1 MKKVFMYIHSL
12 HIGGGA
18 ENVMFSVAAALRS
31 SGFDIV
37 VCGMVDEYPSF
48 EEQLV
53 ALNIKVYRLSLTKKN
68 ILSLP
73 LNIFKIIK
81 RERPDALISWLW
93 PAVVTGGLIA
103 KLSGVKV
110 RIANLRGPALNKS
123 RLKVYLDRVFL
134 KFYTNII
141 AVSGGVKN
149 IFIAREKADP
159 AKIDVIPNGLEF
171 KSFNYDIASIRRELG
186 IAKQDFVIGS
196 VGRIYPEKNHKYFVT
211 VAKLLKQKNSDFK
224 IVLVGSGPA
233 EEALRQEIKVAGLEN
248 NFLLAGWQSEIYKY
262 LSVFDIFVLPSKYE
276 GHPSSVLQ
284 AWLLKKP
291 VLGAKVTGIKD
302 VITDG
307 YNGLLFSLSE
317 TQELSNTLLNLRNM
331 PEFCQKIAE
340 NGYNTLKEN
349 YDIKKMY
356 QNYQNYIEKLCK

>member
-1 MKKVFMYIHSL
+1 MYIHSL

-18 ENVMFSVAAALRS
+18 ENVMFNVSTALKS
-31 SGFDIV
+31 SGFDVV

-48 EEQLV
+48 EAQLA
-53 ALNIKVYRLSLTKKN
+53 ALNIKVYRLGLSKKN
-68 ILSLP
+68 MLSLP
-73 LNIFKIIK
+73 LNLFKIIK
-81 RERPDALISWLW
+81 AERPDAIISWLW
-93 PAVVTGGLIA
+93 PAVLSGGIIA
-103 KLSGVKV
+103 KLAGVKV

-134 KFYTNII
+134 RFYTNVI
-141 AVSGGVKN
+141 AVSGGVKD

-159 AKIDVIPNGLEF
+159 AKIEVIPNGLEF
-171 KSFNYDIASIRRELG
+171 KSFNYDAVSVRRELG
-186 IAKQDFVIGS
+186 IDKKDFVIGS
-196 VGRIYPEKNHKYFVT
+196 VGRVYPEKNHKYLVA

-233 EEALRQEIKVAGLEN
+233 EDELRQAIKDAGLVD
-248 NFLLAGWQSEIYKY
+248 NFVLVGWQSEVYKY
-262 LSVFDIFVLPSKYE
+262 LSVFDVFVLPSKYE
-276 GHPSSVLQ
+276 GHPSSILQ

-291 VLGAKVTGIKD
+291 VLGANVTGIRE
-302 VITDG
+302 VIKDG

-317 TQELSNTLLNLRNM
+317 PQGLSNILLNLKNM
-331 PEFCQKIAE
+331 LEFCQKIGE
-340 NGYNTLKEN
+340 NGYNTMKEK